1 MNIYDCDS
9 IEKQIEFSAMTSDGE
24 ISEDLLKQLVETQT
38 KSIEQI
44 DKLLR
49 YVRHLQ
55 LFSENCR
62 QEKTRISELQNRADR
77 RIDSIKKYLT
87 PYVESRG
94 KVDAGVF
101 SLSTRKSESVELDD
115 NFNDPDYST
124 QIISWTPDKKKIK
137 DAIKNGKVIQG
148 ARLIQ
153 NINLQI
159 K

>member
-101 SLSTRKSESVELDD
+101 SLSTRKSESIELDD
-115 NFNDPDYST
+115 NFNDPEYST
-124 QIISWTPDKKKIK
+124 QIISWNPDKKKIK
-137 DAIKNGKVIQG
+137 EAIKSGKVIQG
-148 ARLIQ
+148 ARLMQ